1 MRTEQTLWA
10 QGCAAPFNLP
20 PHGTL
25 HGTQT
30 VMTRADARRLISQV
44 PMDGWLEQTNYA
56 AAHYVCGSLDTAL
69 HYAEKAVRTARNS
82 STLLN
87 LAVILEAYGRFEAAL
102 ALGLEALPADRENI
116 LLGGLVADGLLRL
129 DRWAEG
135 WPLYTYY
142 HTATDWLS
150 GVLPEWNGRA
160 SLRGRRLLVLE
171 GGGFGDTFYFLRHL
185 VRLASW
191 GARIAY
197 AGPPSIIPLVVG
209 QPYIA
214 AGLPTVD
221 GRLTE
226 LPVRDFDCF
235 VPILALGERLG
246 LTPTD
251 VLWRGPYIA
260 AGPPRPC
267 PLAATRP
274 RVGLCWRAGE
284 GNYPRPHRTL
294 SDRQRDRL
302 TIAGHPRVQWANLTL
317 GCDWADAD
325 WQPSL
330 SDWTA
335 TAAAIAPLDLVVTV
349 DTSVAHLAGAL
360 GKPTWVILPGASAW
374 QYGVDREMT
383 PLYPSMRLYRN
394 PGPGIDS
401 ALEACAAAL
410 EAL

>member
-1 MRTEQTLWA
+1 MRTDQTLWA
-10 QGCAAPFNLP
+10 QNRAAPFNLP
-20 PHGTL
+20 PHAAP

-30 VMTRADARRLISQV
+30 VMTRAEARRVIAAVFSDDPL
-44 PMDGWLEQTNYA
+44 DLTNYA
-56 AAHYVCGSLDTAL
+56 AAHYICGSLDTAL

-102 ALGLEALPADRENI
+102 ALGLEALPTDRENI

-129 DRWAEG
+129 GRWDEG

-142 HTATDWLS
+142 HTATDWLG
-150 GVLPEWNGRA
+150 GVLPEWDGRA
-160 SLRGRRLLVLE
+160 SLCGKRLLVLE

-191 GARIAY
+191 GAIITY
-197 AGPPSIIPLVVG
+197 AGPPSVIPLIVG
-209 QPYIA
+209 QPYVA

-226 LPVRDFDCF
+226 LRVRDFDYF
-235 VPILALGERLG
+235 VPILALGERLS
-246 LTPTD
+246 LTPAD
-251 VLWRGPYIA
+251 VLWRGPYISS
-260 AGPPRPC
+260 GLPRPC

-284 GNYPRPHRTL
+284 DCYPRPHRTL
-294 SDRQRDRL
+294 TNRQRDRL

-317 GCDWADAD
+317 GTDWADAD
-325 WQPSL
+325 WQPDL

-335 TAAAIAPLDLVVTV
+335 TAAAISALDLVVTV

-360 GKPTWVILPGASAW
+360 GKPTWVVLPGASAW
-374 QYGVDREMT
+374 QYGVGADTT

-394 PGPGIDS
+394 SGPGIDS
-401 ALEACAAAL
+401 AVDACCAAL